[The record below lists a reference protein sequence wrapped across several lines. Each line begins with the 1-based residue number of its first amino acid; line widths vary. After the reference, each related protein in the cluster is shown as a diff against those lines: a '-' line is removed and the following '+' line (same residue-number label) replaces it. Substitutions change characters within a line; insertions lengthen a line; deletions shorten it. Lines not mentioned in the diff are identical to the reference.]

1 MTARYGNVHSVRPA
15 SANWRPS
22 DFSGGVQM
30 HGPRPFPGFADQL
43 PPASPTA
50 RAARATASTN
60 SVQKP
65 VGSGASIQPPSSSSS
80 SAGGTRLRRRLSKIF
95 HQPSA
100 VSVLG
105 RRLSGRPE
113 HARQEP
119 AGNLPV
125 APDPAMAAAHFG
137 GETRGVVLVQL
148 HVGDQR
154 RAGIAAFHQIVTQ
167 DEILREAPG
176 RGLPE
181 RVHVVDAFADV
192 GPLGKQVLIHVGHL
206 ARVGID
212 PRFAGTELGK
222 PRAIGREQADGR
234 ARLQNGVALDHAAG
248 RRIEPRPVQRMRHRA
263 DEFAGGIAR
272 QAGIGV
278 QREDVSD
285 GGEDRQIA
293 DDLGKRLARTAAQ
306 QRVELLQLAAFAF
319 VAHPEALVRIPD
331 ARPMEQMEDG
341 HALGAVPRIQ
351 GLDAVARQ
359 PQQVRVVGLRRL
371 GRIAEVGEQR
381 EQQVRVAV
389 PQVADLQ
396 AFQQIGDGLRT
407 GQERGDDHHRAV
419 VRRDPFREIQAR
431 QQARA
436 DHDIRQQVHQR
447 DRHLRRGDDSQH
459 HQQPE
464 PPVLPAQQA

>member
-1 MTARYGNVHSVRPA
+1 MAHARSRGLRTTSTSV
-15 SANWRPS
+15 ANSTGSKNNR
-22 DFSGGVQM
+22 
-30 HGPRPFPGFADQL
+30 
-43 PPASPTA
+43 
-50 RAARATASTN
+50 STN

-65 VGSGASIQPPSSSSS
+65 VGSGASSPAAEQQQQQGGRHEAAAQVVEDLPP
-80 SAGGTRLRRRLSKIF
+80 AERGQRVGQTL
-95 HQPSA
+95 
-100 VSVLG
+100 V
-105 RRLSGRPE
+105 GRPE

-119 AGNLPV
+119 TGDLPV
-125 APDPAMAAAHFG
+125 APDPAMATAHFG
-137 GETRGVVLVQL
+137 GETRGVVLMQL
-148 HVGDQR
+148 HIRDQR

-167 DEILREAPG
+167 DEILRETPG

-192 GPLGKQVLIHVGHL
+192 GPLGEQILIHVGHL

-212 PRFAGTELGK
+212 PRFAGAELGE

-234 ARLQNGVALDHAAG
+234 ARLQDGVALDHAAG

-272 QAGIGV
+272 QTGIGV

-285 GGEDRQIA
+285 RGEDRQIA
-293 DDLGKRLARTAAQ
+293 DDLGERFARTAAQ

-331 ARPMEQMEDG
+331 TRPVEQMEDG

-359 PQQVRVVGLRRL
+359 AQQVRVVGLRRL

-381 EQQVRVAV
+381 EKQVRVAV

-396 AFQQIGDGLRT
+396 AFQQVGDGPRT
-407 GQERGDDHHRAV
+407 GQERGNDHHGAV
-419 VRRDPFREIQAR
+419 GVPGSLSRNPGAAAGAGRP
-431 QQARA
+431 
-436 DHDIRQQVHQR
+436 
-447 DRHLRRGDDSQH
+447 
-459 HQQPE
+459 
-464 PPVLPAQQA
+464 